1 LSFITRL
8 ALRRRPVTILVM
20 ILLFGL
26 GIYSYINLQ
35 RELFPDISFPNV
47 AVNAFAANSD
57 PETLMRDITEP
68 LEESISGL
76 SGLREVSSISTENRV
91 NLLATFDF
99 DTDMAEAERE
109 VESAVNGADL
119 PDDVFTIVS
128 RITPDAF
135 PVIQFTISGDEDI
148 PGLQRLV
155 SDVIQP
161 TLSRIEGVGTMYV
174 LGEIEEKVIV
184 SVDADKL
191 NDLRLSTVQ
200 VANSIT
206 QNNVSLPAGSITTR
220 GTGYPVRTANQ
231 LGSVEDI
238 RELTVGFEQ
247 TDTGFPQAPQ
257 GPQTGKR
264 AIKVADVADV
274 ELTTAD
280 SQRISRANGK
290 PGLILAIV
298 KDPDANTA
306 DVTEAVTAAMNEMI
320 DTGVIPPHVQVL
332 EISNNGPQVRE
343 SLASLLR
350 EGTVGFLFAVATVFI
365 FLLNVRPSLM
375 RGIALSLRPTAII
388 AISIPLSLLTGILLL
403 SLTTD
408 ISLNFMSLAGLA
420 IAVGRVVDDSIVV
433 LENIYRHIHLGESRF
448 EAAINGTQEVG
459 AAIISSTLTTVVIF
473 IPLAFISG
481 VVGQF
486 FSPFAISV
494 SLALLASTVVAITI
508 VPVLAASL
516 LRRGDFDDDTIS
528 DSGPADRQSMIQ
540 RIYSPMLRWA
550 IRYKFLTVAIAI
562 IVTVASLGLITVI
575 PITFFPTT
583 TPEYLT
589 INVELPVGTSVERT
603 YQEALAIEEALIP
616 FVERGWITLYQTT
629 VGGRSEEFD
638 SGAAGGFHLAGAFA
652 RLSEDVPEDVED
664 IVRDA
669 MPDRGDDVLITVSG
683 IAGGPAQGDMD
694 VRVTGPNFNE
704 IAEVS
709 RQLEERL
716 GNIDGIVNVSSTAS
730 EGKDE
735 VVISVDPTKAGEYSL
750 TTTAVGLQVNQFISG
765 RDISEIDISGKTVEI
780 LIRGDRADVD
790 DIENLKNLRIES
802 PVGPV
807 KLGAIAHIGI
817 KETPLSIF
825 RFESERSARITGNL
839 VGENTRAIGV
849 LVDQEIAALQAEGI
863 PPGITITSGG
873 IFEQINEGFQDVFI
887 AMAVGVVLVYL
898 VMVASLGA
906 LRTPFIIVLSLP
918 LAVVGA
924 LLALIITDRTLSLS
938 AMMGFLLLVG
948 IVVTNAIVLLTFVE
962 QLRDRGYDVFDA
974 LIEGG
979 RVRLR
984 PILMTAFTTTF
995 ALLPLAASDT
1005 DTGIIGAEL
1014 ATVVIGGLVS
1024 STFLTLIVVPAVY
1037 WIFNVSIPSGYAR
1050 LTNLF
1055 RRTPSSESA
1064 AAD

>member
-1 LSFITRL
+1 MSFITRL
-8 ALRRRPVTILVM
+8 ALRRRPVTILIM

-26 GIYSYINLQ
+26 GVYSYINLQ
-35 RELFPDISFPNV
+35 RELFPEIAFPNV
-47 AVNAFAANSD
+47 AVNAFTANSD
-57 PETLMRDITEP
+57 PETMMRDVTEP
-68 LEESISGL
+68 LEEAISGI
-76 SGLREVSSISTENRV
+76 SGLREVSSVSTENRV

-109 VESAVNGADL
+109 VESAVNGTDL
-119 PDDVFTIVS
+119 PDDVFTLVS
-128 RITPDAF
+128 RLTPDAF
-135 PVIQFTISGDEDI
+135 PVIQFTVSGDEDI

-155 SDVIQP
+155 SDVIEP
-161 TLSRIEGVGTMYV
+161 RLSRIEGVGTMFT

-191 NDLRLSTVQ
+191 NDLRLSSVQ
-200 VANSIT
+200 VADSIT
-206 QNNVSLPAGSITTR
+206 QNNISLPAGSINTR
-220 GTGYPVRTANQ
+220 GIGYPVRTENQ
-231 LGSVEDI
+231 LGSLDDI
-238 RELTVGFEQ
+238 RQLTVGFEQ
-247 TDTGFPQAPQ
+247 TELGIPQAPP

-274 ELTTAD
+274 DLTTD
-280 SQRISRANGK
+280 DPQRISRANGK
-290 PGLILAIV
+290 PGLILAVV

-306 DVTEAVTAAMNEMI
+306 DVTEAVSAAMDEML
-320 DTGVIPPHVQVL
+320 DQGVIPPHVDVL
-332 EISNNGPQVRE
+332 ELSNSGPEVRE

-365 FLLNVRPSLM
+365 FLLNIRPSLV

-388 AISIPLSLLTGILLL
+388 AVSIPLSLLTGVLLL

-494 SLALLASTVVAITI
+494 SLALLASTAVAIII

-516 LRRGDFDDDTIS
+516 LRRGDFDDDAIS
-528 DSGPADRQSMIQ
+528 GTGPADRQSMIQ
-540 RIYSPMLRWA
+540 RIYSPMLLWA

-562 IVTVASLGLITVI
+562 IVTGASLGLITII
-575 PITFFPTT
+575 PITFFPST

-589 INVELPVGTSVERT
+589 VNVELPVGTSVERT
-603 YQEALAIEEALIP
+603 YQEALAVEEVLLP
-616 FVERGWITLYQTT
+616 FVERGWMTIYQTT
-629 VGGRSEEFD
+629 VGGRAEQFD
-638 SGAAGGFHLAGAFA
+638 SGAAGGFHLAGSFV
-652 RLSEDVPEDVED
+652 RLSEDVPENIED
-664 IVRDA
+664 IVRNA
-669 MPDRGDDVLITVSG
+669 LPDRGEDVEITVTG
-683 IAGGPAQGDMD
+683 ISGGPAQGDMD
-694 VRVTGPNFNE
+694 VRVTGSNFND

-709 RQLEERL
+709 RRLEGRI
-716 GNIDGIVNVSSTAS
+716 NTIDGIVNVSSTVS

-735 VVISVDPTKAGEYSL
+735 VVVSVDPTKAGEYSL

-765 RDISEIDISGKTVEI
+765 RDISELDISGKTVDI
-780 LIRGDRADVD
+780 LIRGDRADVN
-790 DIENLKNLRIES
+790 DIEKLKDLHIAS

-825 RFESERSARITGNL
+825 RFEGERSARITGSII
-839 VGENTRAIGV
+839 GENTRAIGV
-849 LVDQEIAALQAEGI
+849 QVDQQIAALEAEGI
-863 PPGITITSGG
+863 PPGIAITSGG

-924 LLALIITDRTLSLS
+924 MVALVVTDRTLSLS

-962 QLRDRGYDVFDA
+962 QLRDRGYSVFDA

-1055 RRTPSSESA
+1055 RRDPSPGSA